1 MVRYC
6 TIDHPIPVLLPVQ
19 SEQQGVLIMIS
30 VGLHADA
37 GVDLSRTRGLSPRF
51 IWHRLGASVAD
62 RPTCQLWVYALNQSR
77 DGLNQCLSDLLAFE
91 HEPVW
96 VLDAFPDR
104 ATATLVV
111 KAGAK
116 GYSEAPVNSAH
127 LERAYQVMTQGGYW
141 VPRNVLELLVD
152 DLIADESPERWIP
165 VNLSP
170 RERQVARCVADGLSN
185 KRVARELDVTERTV
199 KAHLSNIFQKT
210 QASDRLELALLMKGE
225 LPERVRV
232 NLE

>member
-1 MVRYC
+1 MHQHRGRSLFLGMHN
-6 TIDHPIPVLLPVQ
+6 DA
-19 SEQQGVLIMIS
+19 SGVTSMIS
-30 VGLHADA
+30 VGLCADA
-37 GVDLSRTRGLSPRF
+37 GVDLAPVRSMSYRF
-51 IWHRLGASVAD
+51 IWHRLGASVVD
-62 RPTCQLWVYALNQSR
+62 RPPCQLWVYALNAAR
-77 DGLNQCLSDLLAFE
+77 DGLNQCLTDLLEQE
-91 HEPVW
+91 HQPVW
-96 VLDAFPDR
+96 VIDTHLDR
-104 ATATLVV
+104 STATLVV

-116 GYSEAPVNSAH
+116 GYSEAPSDRMTLDRAH
-127 LERAYQVMTQGGYW
+127 AVMAQGGYW
-141 VPRNVLELLVD
+141 VPRQVLEYLVD

-170 RERQVARCVADGLSN
+170 REREVARCVADGLSN
-185 KRVARELDVTERTV
+185 KRVARQLDVTERTV

>member
-1 MVRYC
+1 MYQHRGRSLFL
-6 TIDHPIPVLLPVQ
+6 DMHNDA
-19 SEQQGVLIMIS
+19 SEVTAMIS
-30 VGLHADA
+30 VGLCADA
-37 GVDLSRTRGLSPRF
+37 GVDLAPVRSMSYRF
-51 IWHRLGASVAD
+51 IWHRLGASVVD
-62 RPTCQLWVYALNQSR
+62 RPPCQLWVYALNTAR
-77 DGLNQCLSDLLAFE
+77 DGLNQCLTDLLEQE
-91 HEPVW
+91 HQPVW
-96 VLDAFPDR
+96 VIDTHLDR
-104 ATATLVV
+104 STATLVV

-116 GYSEAPVNSAH
+116 GYSEAPSDRMTLDRAH
-127 LERAYQVMTQGGYW
+127 AVMAQGGYW
-141 VPRNVLELLVD
+141 VPRQVLEYLVD

-170 RERQVARCVADGLSN
+170 REREVARCVADGLSN
-185 KRVARELDVTERTV
+185 KRVARQLDVTERTV